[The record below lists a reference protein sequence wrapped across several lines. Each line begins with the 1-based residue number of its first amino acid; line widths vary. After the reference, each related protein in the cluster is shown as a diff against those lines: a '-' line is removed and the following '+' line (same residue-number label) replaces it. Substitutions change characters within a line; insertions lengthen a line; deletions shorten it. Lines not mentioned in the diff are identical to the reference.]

1 MASLNR
7 LLRTAAALAIAVAS
21 VPAAAAAA
29 EAPLRIIAID
39 VEGGAATLYVTP
51 QGHSLLIDTGWPADM
66 GGRLP
71 APETGPSSAQ
81 RIAAAAKAAGVSR
94 IDYLIITHYHVDHV
108 GGVHDLMALMPI
120 GTFIDHG
127 PNRETPPA
135 DATPNQI
142 ATATAT
148 LYPKYAA
155 AIAGR
160 AHRVMKAGERLRIDD
175 LVVTAIDSDGEVL
188 ARPLPEAGKP
198 GTNCAAATSN
208 ARLGG
213 EENPRS
219 LGILATWGK
228 ARILALADTTWN
240 VENRLACPRDLI
252 GPVDLMFADNH
263 GSDNSNSPVLIDTV
277 RPTAMVISNGPAK
290 GADAATFDTA
300 MASPRLKGLWQLH
313 FATRSGAEKN
323 APAAQ
328 IANLATAADAMNPLQ
343 IEVARNGAVTITN
356 PRNGVSKTYPQ
367 GGR

>member
-1 MASLNR
+1 MARLNR
-7 LLRTAAALAIAVAS
+7 LLRTAAALAITVAS
-21 VPAAAAAA
+21 VPAIAA

-66 GGRLP
+66 GGRRP
-71 APETGPSSAQ
+71 APEPGPSSAQ

-108 GGVHDLMALMPI
+108 GGIHDLMALMPI

-135 DATPNQI
+135 DATPNQL

-175 LVVTAIDSDGEVL
+175 LVITAIDSDGEVL
-188 ARPLPEAGKP
+188 AGPLPGAGEP
-198 GTNCAAATSN
+198 GATCAAAISN
-208 ARLGG
+208 ARIGG
-213 EENPRS
+213 EENARS

-228 ARILALADTTWN
+228 ARILSLADTTWN

-290 GADAATFDTA
+290 GGDAATFDAA

-313 FATRSGAEKN
+313 FATRSGADKN
-323 APAAQ
+323 APNDQ
-328 IANLATAADAMNPLQ
+328 IANPATTPDAMHPLQ
-343 IEVARNGAVTITN
+343 IAVAKSGAVTITN
-356 PRNGVSKTYPQ
+356 PSNGVSKTYPPP